1 MYSEFY
7 KNLSE
12 AFNSLNEPKFINRW
26 ISEGLGEPQEKLIGF
41 YMQDRITVKHIMRR
55 LLQIVLFHGLL
66 IRVRHAGT
74 KPVDSPLGH
83 SLERGYLFLYEGTKH
98 ELVGEGFGGATTAI
112 KTADAYSYG
121 QEAGRPAPCRSRT
134 GRDSFESSGSSVWSS
149 LSRIPCTWS

>member
-12 AFNSLNEPKFINRW
+12 AFNPLNEPKFIDCW

-41 YMQDRITVKHIMRR
+41 YTQDRITVKHTTRR

-74 KPVDSPLGH
+74 KPVGSPLRH
-83 SLERGYLFLYEGTKH
+83 SLERGYSFLDEGTKH
-98 ELVGEGFGGATTAI
+98 ELVGEGFGGGN
-112 KTADAYSYG
+112 DNHQNG
-121 QEAGRPAPCRSRT
+121 
-134 GRDSFESSGSSVWSS
+134 
-149 LSRIPCTWS
+149 